1 MAAGF
6 PTKSNFATGD
16 VLTATQMNDLAGTVN
31 LLKPTAKGAVFA
43 ASAANT
49 PYEISVGTDGQ
60 VLTADAASTGGVK
73 WAASSG
79 VSPAIIMKNTG
90 GYIRTPHM
98 GSALVSS
105 SPTTNTTYYQPI
117 YLPGYQ
123 FDRISTYTGG
133 AFSGTASVRLGIYN
147 HDSATG
153 KPSTVYLDAG
163 TVSCTASGTGYEIT
177 ISVTPPAGWYWLA
190 WNLQTAATTSEFLR
204 ITTQAT
210 VATPS
215 NNAALN
221 SSSITQI
228 GWTQASVTGAFA
240 TATSLSIATQLF
252 ISNLRMA

>member
-16 VLTATQMNDLAGTVN
+16 VLTAAQMNDLAGTVN

-43 ASAANT
+43 ASASNT

-73 WAASSG
+73 WASSSG

-90 GYIRTPHM
+90 GYIRTPHL
-98 GSALVSS
+98 GSASASS
-105 SPTTNTTYYQPI
+105 SPTTSTTYYQPI
-117 YLPGYQ
+117 YLPGFQ
-123 FDRISTYTGG
+123 FDRISTYTTG

-147 HDSATG
+147 HDSTTG
-153 KPSTVYLDAG
+153 KPSTVYSDAG
-163 TVSCTASGTGYEIT
+163 TVSCTAASTSYEIT
-177 ISVTPPAGWYWLA
+177 ISLTPPAGWYWLA

-204 ITTQAT
+204 ITSQGNA
-210 VATPS
+210 ATPS
-215 NNAALN
+215 TPL
-221 SSSITQI
+221 SISTLQLQQI

-240 TATSLSIATQLF
+240 TATSLTMSNSLF
-252 ISNLRMA
+252 ITQLRMA